1 MHGPLTIF
9 SKIHNEGL
17 ITDIVLP
24 HYTAQT
30 CVKDKEMISKKSG
43 FDLLNKSM
51 PKMLLKME
59 IKYGNIFRKEKTN
72 IFLLPNL

>member
-30 CVKDKEMISKKSG
+30 CVKDKEMISKKKR
-43 FDLLNKSM
+43 FWPTKQKHAENAF
-51 PKMLLKME
+51 KME

-72 IFLLPNL
+72 VFLLPNL

>member
-51 PKMLLKME
+51 PKSAFKME

-72 IFLLPNL
+72 VFLLPNL